1 MKSLLITNSTNSRAR
16 TNRRHQNHLWVKPSD
31 IAQRI
36 SLGLATL
43 TVVAVLGAALGGW
56 AATFSDNFNDGN
68 DAAWQHYDPIGTA
81 LGGTNAQ
88 WTFPGGNTY
97 RIQADASPD
106 PVNVGPGRAGS
117 IVPTNLA
124 NFYVAVDVVNW
135 DATVHQFFG
144 ILTRAGTPG
153 PGTTSGYLF
162 GWDSGDPT
170 TQTQG
175 DMDFVRL
182 DSESPTDLDGHTYFG
197 IDSVHLLTN
206 HTYRFVFMGV
216 GDTFRGQV
224 YDLTNTTIPIVDYGA
239 TDPLYDPTASDHVS
253 GMTGLIVANNASS
266 AAGLA
271 DATFDNFLATDGQ
284 LLSANFPLL
293 SVTRTPDNVSVS
305 WPGVGNG
312 ATQILTTNLQSS
324 PSLVSPAW
332 EPVTNGITQAG
343 VENVYTVSSS
353 TGMQFFKLVI
363 SRA

>member
-1 MKSLLITNSTNSRAR
+1 MKSLFITNSTNSRTRA
-16 TNRRHQNHLWVKPSD
+16 NRRV
-31 IAQRI
+31 
-36 SLGLATL
+36 LAKL
-43 TVVAVLGAALGGW
+43 TVLAVLGAALAGW
-56 AATFSDNFNDGN
+56 AATFSDSFNDGN

-81 LGGTNAQ
+81 LGGTYAH
-88 WTFPGGNTY
+88 WTFPGSNTY
-97 RIQADASPD
+97 RIQADPSPD
-106 PVNVGPGRAGS
+106 PVNAGPGRAGS
-117 IVPTNLA
+117 IAPTNLA

-135 DATVHQFFG
+135 DATAHQFFG
-144 ILTRAGTPG
+144 ILTRVGTPG

-197 IDSVHLLTN
+197 SDSVHLLTN

-253 GMTGLIVANNASS
+253 GMTGLIVANNASP

-293 SVTRTPDNVSVS
+293 SITMTSPGNVSVS

-312 ATQILTTNLQSS
+312 ANQVLTTNLQSS

-332 EPVTNGITQAG
+332 TPVTNGITQAG
-343 VENVYTVSSS
+343 VENVYTVSPP
-353 TGMQFFKLVI
+353 TGMQFFKLVLP
-363 SRA
+363 